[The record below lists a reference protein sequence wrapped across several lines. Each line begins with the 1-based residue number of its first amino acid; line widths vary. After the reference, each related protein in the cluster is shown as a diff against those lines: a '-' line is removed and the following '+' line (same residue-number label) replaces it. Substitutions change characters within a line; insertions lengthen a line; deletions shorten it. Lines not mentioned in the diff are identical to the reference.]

1 MKIIDCTTKE
11 LNGYS
16 GNSFDVV
23 VYNTHFNP
31 KSKDNDNP
39 IHFDGVHFPLQE
51 SYFSS
56 LDKCAD
62 LLSEGGILYVYG
74 IPNEL
79 PYYAEYLTS
88 LKSNDFRLIFRYWI
102 AIGIDT
108 RIRKVSLQPTHQ
120 GLLMFIKSRHADKF
134 SNGFLLDTKNT
145 KVPHRYCKY
154 CERNLKDWG
163 GKKHLMN
170 PAGTG
175 LSDVWS
181 DLPKQH
187 INDNKLPKEIRSRIV
202 SLSGDE
208 ANIIIVDETKNNSG
222 RKHKL
227 DENTLEYLKREHSTP
242 ETTQVVNRMTE
253 SQFEVDWN
261 KVYEEDCVQFLRKVN
276 NKYPEGIF
284 DLVFADPPYNLEKA
298 YNNYSDNQSASDYV
312 QWCNEWLDCCAGSL
326 KPGGALLVLNLPKW
340 AIYHSVY
347 LSQLLDFRHWIIWD
361 AMADP
366 RGKLLPAHYA
376 LLYFTK
382 PGGEIKFRYIQN
394 SLKLESNIIEMPDS
408 PEYCLRQSCVKVRK
422 KAGQDD
428 RVEMSDI
435 WFNVHR
441 IKHRRDRDY
450 HPCQL
455 PEKLMDRIIRLTTDP
470 GDKVFDPFAGVGTTA
485 LIAKR
490 LGRDFATCELD
501 PTYVQIANEKIQLAS
516 INGLLVLF

>member
-1 MKIIDCTTKE
+1 
-11 LNGYS
+11 
-16 GNSFDVV
+16 
-23 VYNTHFNP
+23 
-31 KSKDNDNP
+31 
-39 IHFDGVHFPLQE
+39 
-51 SYFSS
+51 
-56 LDKCAD
+56 
-62 LLSEGGILYVYG
+62 
-74 IPNEL
+74 
-79 PYYAEYLTS
+79 
-88 LKSNDFRLIFRYWI
+88 
-102 AIGIDT
+102 
-108 RIRKVSLQPTHQ
+108 
-120 GLLMFIKSRHADKF
+120 
-134 SNGFLLDTKNT
+134 
-145 KVPHRYCKY
+145 
-154 CERNLKDWG
+154 
-163 GKKHLMN
+163 
-170 PAGTG
+170 
-175 LSDVWS
+175 
-181 DLPKQH
+181 
-187 INDNKLPKEIRSRIV
+187 
-202 SLSGDE
+202 
-208 ANIIIVDETKNNSG
+208 
-222 RKHKL
+222 
-227 DENTLEYLKREHSTP
+227 
-242 ETTQVVNRMTE
+242 MTE